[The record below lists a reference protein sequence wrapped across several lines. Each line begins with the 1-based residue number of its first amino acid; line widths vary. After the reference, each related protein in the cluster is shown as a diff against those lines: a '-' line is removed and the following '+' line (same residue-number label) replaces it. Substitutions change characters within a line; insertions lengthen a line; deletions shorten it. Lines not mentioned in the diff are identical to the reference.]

1 MLKFIGENCSFLIGS
16 RKNFFRGSRNV
27 VQWMPK
33 MLTSYQKSL
42 QQIEIQIDVSK
53 NVCFE

>member
-16 RKNFFRGSRNV
+16 RKFFFRGSRNV